1 MAARSRWNWPTT
13 TVRPFWKFEAR
24 HVQKNGRPA
33 AGRGAA
39 LRLRGPSDG
48 AAHPGRAPKAESPAA
63 TPTPEPTPTFTE
75 EQKKYGSASLL
86 SEPTVLV
93 SVFLN
98 DAARGL
104 TWDEADRT
112 AAVQQTRMAVDWI
125 TAQAESYGVM
135 PDLICDRTEDGSNA
149 ALTRSYLV
157 QSAMRRGEVPT
168 RAPPSLRKWTPCVS
182 RWPRTARLA
191 AYGTRHIGFLF
202 YLPISGTSFT
212 MAHYADDGEYFY
224 YEYSCLYRHD
234 AYTDGERESPATYAH
249 EIRTCSEHLTSTR
262 AAATPYVDRALVDY
276 VAETY
281 PDDIMVST
289 YEDDGTSQFDVITK
303 EISPLTAYCLGL
315 TDTCPELEQFPLLT
329 QVEPGVFRRELTAD
343 TSDET
348 ADAWPGAVAA

>member
-1 MAARSRWNWPTT
+1 MYKKMAVLLLAVALLCGCAAQV
-13 TVRPFWKFEAR
+13 TVQRI
-24 HVQKNGRPA
+24 PA
-33 AGRGAA
+33 E
-39 LRLRGPSDG
+39 L
-48 AAHPGRAPKAESPAA
+48 PKAESPAA
-63 TPTPEPTPTFTE
+63 TPTPEPMPTFTE

-98 DAARGL
+98 DAAHGL

-157 QSAMRRGEVPT
+157 QSAMRGGEDSDEST
-168 RAPPSLRKWTPCVS
+168 AFIEEMDALCESLAADS
-182 RWPRTARLA
+182 RLA
-191 AYGTRHIGFLF
+191 VYGTRHIGFLF

-249 EIRTCSEHLTSTR
+249 ELLHLFGAPDLYEGSGD
-262 AAATPYVDRALVDY
+262 PYVDRALIDY
-276 VAETY
+276 VAEIY

-289 YEDDGTSQFDVITK
+289 YEDDGTSRFDVITK

>member
-1 MAARSRWNWPTT
+1 MSRRCW
-13 TVRPFWKFEAR
+13 
-24 HVQKNGRPA
+24 
-33 AGRGAA
+33 
-39 LRLRGPSDG
+39 S
-48 AAHPGRAPKAESPAA
+48 
-63 TPTPEPTPTFTE
+63 
-75 EQKKYGSASLL
+75 
-86 SEPTVLV
+86 V
-93 SVFLN
+93 SFSN
-98 DAARGL
+98 DAAHGL

-157 QSAMRRGEVPT
+157 QSAMRGGEDSDEST
-168 RAPPSLRKWTPCVS
+168 AFIEEMDALCESLAADS
-182 RWPRTARLA
+182 RLSGPTAR
-191 AYGTRHIGFLF
+191 
-202 YLPISGTSFT
+202 GTSGFCST
-212 MAHYADDGEYFY
+212 YPSAARPSQWSHYADDGEYFY

-249 EIRTCSEHLTSTR
+249 EILHLFGAPDLYEGSGD
-262 AAATPYVDRALVDY
+262 PYVDRALIDY

-289 YEDDGTSQFDVITK
+289 YEDDGTSRFDVITK

>member
-1 MAARSRWNWPTT
+1 MYKKMAALLLAVALLCGCAAVV
-13 TVRPFWKFEAR
+13 TVQRI
-24 HVQKNGRPA
+24 PA
-33 AGRGAA
+33 E
-39 LRLRGPSDG
+39 L
-48 AAHPGRAPKAESPAA
+48 PKAESPAA

-157 QSAMRRGEVPT
+157 QSAMRGGEDSDEST
-168 RAPPSLRKWTPCVS
+168 AFIEEMDALCESLAADS
-182 RWPRTARLA
+182 RLA
-191 AYGTRHIGFLF
+191 VYGTRHIGFLF

-224 YEYSCLYRHD
+224 YVHSYYGKNCAANTLAVSDYSLPVTGVVKAGKVYGTQFHPEKSGD
-234 AYTDGERESPATYAH
+234 AGLRLLKAF
-249 EIRTCSEHLTSTR
+249 
-262 AAATPYVDRALVDY
+262 
-276 VAETY
+276 AE
-281 PDDIMVST
+281 
-289 YEDDGTSQFDVITK
+289 
-303 EISPLTAYCLGL
+303 L
-315 TDTCPELEQFPLLT
+315 
-329 QVEPGVFRRELTAD
+329 
-343 TSDET
+343 
-348 ADAWPGAVAA
+348 